1 MSQKF
6 VEIDDLENKVRSICK
21 GSHSLY
27 LSSMFKKYVM
37 QICKM
42 QRFFMNFW
50 LYNIIITM
58 SNLILL

>member
-27 LSSMFKKYVM
+27 LSSMFKKYII
-37 QICKM
+37 QICK
-42 QRFFMNFW
+42 
-50 LYNIIITM
+50 I
-58 SNLILL
+58 